1 MSVVRIRKSVVP
13 PALAGWICVREPG
26 IPRFWAAVWA
36 DLLKARLSESTR
48 RSHLAGIDRLYRAA
62 ERQIGRD
69 CLDRIL
75 ADCDFGAL
83 ESVLVGFL
91 AQLRNE
97 AVING
102 VQRSSAWASALEF
115 VTDIVRHGG
124 LSAGSRMDELND
136 RLLRLRR
143 MYDQLRPNPP
153 KAGPPIRALPPAV
166 VEDLYAIFDPS
177 SLRNPFRSEGLRWRN
192 ALTFLLLLRLGLR
205 RSIQNSDGR

>member
-1 MSVVRIRKSVVP
+1 VSPESPGSGLRFGRTFSKPGYPSRRDDRTWL
-13 PALAGWICVREPG
+13 AL
-26 IPRFWAAVWA
+26 
-36 DLLKARLSESTR
+36 
-48 RSHLAGIDRLYRAA
+48 DRLYRAA

-75 ADCDFGAL
+75 ADCDFDAL

-97 AVING
+97 VVING
-102 VQRSSAWASALEF
+102 IQRSSAWASALEF
-115 VTDIVRHGG
+115 VTD
-124 LSAGSRMDELND
+124 RMDELND
-136 RLLRLRR
+136 RLLRLSR

-166 VEDLYAIFDPS
+166 VEDLYSIFDPS

-192 ALTFLLLLRLGLR
+192 ALTFLFLLLLRLAGALFVGGLFCR
-205 RSIQNSDGR
+205 PLTRMLSRTTRGRW